1 MISTSLFQ
9 MLFMKVQML
18 LASTYHWSFKMS
30 KQIAPVTELI
40 FGCQIFVK
48 NFTYNFSLEKKMNL
62 CLYMVLSILCINLC
76 REKSI
81 HVINHPQTD

>member
-48 NFTYNFSLEKKMNL
+48 NFTYNYNLEKKMNL
-62 CLYMVLSILCINLC
+62 CLYMVLSRCINLC

-81 HVINHPQTD
+81 HVINHSQTD